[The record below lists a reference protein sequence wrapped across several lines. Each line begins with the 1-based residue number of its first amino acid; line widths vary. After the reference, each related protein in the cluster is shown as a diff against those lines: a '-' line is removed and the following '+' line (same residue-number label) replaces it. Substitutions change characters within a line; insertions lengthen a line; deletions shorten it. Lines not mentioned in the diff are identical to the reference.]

1 MRLRPFLI
9 FNGILFT
16 AAGIAFGLYG
26 PLMMA
31 FFNVPELQDLSGLAY
46 WHLAAFARMFGAG
59 LFGWGLLLWGLSR
72 GVEALPAATRR
83 GLVFAQLLSCLMGAF
98 ISLTQ
103 QSAIWMTPAG
113 WALSGIF
120 ILLAVAYIY
129 FLLKERAE

>member
-1 MRLRPFLI
+1 MRLKPFLT
-9 FNGILFT
+9 FNGILFA
-16 AAGIAFGLYG
+16 AAGVAFGLYG

-31 FFNVPELQDLSGLAY
+31 FFNVPELQDLNSLTY

-72 GVEALPAATRR
+72 GVEALPTPGRR
-83 GLVFAQLLSCLMGAF
+83 GVVFAQLLSCLMAAF

-113 WALSGIF
+113 WVMSGVF
-120 ILLAVAYIY
+120 ILLVAAYGY
-129 FLLKERAE
+129 LLSTQKE